1 MIPWFYLNKKNV
13 QLTILVH
20 FNHTRGEFM
29 KIYVNIVL
37 IIIMVVL
44 LIGIVIPYL
53 ISQQSDVA
61 VIIGFIIP
69 VIVLPILYW
78 WDKKIWVQIRHSM
91 RLDDH

>member
-1 MIPWFYLNKKNV
+1 
-13 QLTILVH
+13 
-20 FNHTRGEFM
+20 M
-29 KIYVNIVL
+29 KIYLNIVIS
-37 IIIMVVL
+37 IIIAML

-78 WDKKIWVQIRHSM
+78 WDKKIWEQIKNN
-91 RLDDH
+91 

>member
-1 MIPWFYLNKKNV
+1 M
-13 QLTILVH
+13 
-20 FNHTRGEFM
+20 
-29 KIYVNIVL
+29 
-37 IIIMVVL
+37 L

-78 WDKKIWVQIRHSM
+78 WDKKIWEQIKK
-91 RLDDH
+91 